1 MCHILIKVRQR
12 LLLIGW
18 FQFKIFAF
26 PLLLH
31 RKVGGLNVLT
41 NNFHFHIF
49 IVKVVFLRKYFI
61 FKINC
66 NIGEVRDMM
75 EKHQF
80 DEYQM
85 HETLNE
91 ANDNFMMKRSQ
102 DSGLS
107 TVNEEDDD
115 LQTNPSGGGQVI
127 PQVRITFGSISSQGS
142 NNESMTSDDVEF
154 QKREEE
160 RIKEMY
166 KVLNIER
173 RKSVAKSKTDGLD
186 ITRDYVRRASMAQGL
201 AADKSRPGSRA
212 NSRRGSFVPSSNGG
226 GLNPNDIGRGSGRRG
241 SIMPS
246 GQRRPSTIF
255 MPPKTYRDRQ
265 PSVF

>member
-1 MCHILIKVRQR
+1 M
-12 LLLIGW
+12 
-18 FQFKIFAF
+18 
-26 PLLLH
+26 
-31 RKVGGLNVLT
+31 T
-41 NNFHFHIF
+41 T
-49 IVKVVFLRKYFI
+49 
-61 FKINC
+61 
-66 NIGEVRDMM
+66 GEVRDMM

-85 HETLNE
+85 HETLTE
-91 ANDNFMMKRSQ
+91 ANDNFMMKRSK

-115 LQTNPSGGGQVI
+115 LQTNPSGGGNI
-127 PQVRITFGSISSQGS
+127 PQIRINFGSISSQGS
-142 NNESMTSDDVEF
+142 NNDSMTSDDIEF

-173 RKSVAKSKTDGLD
+173 RKSIARNKSDGLD
-186 ITRDYVRRASMAQGL
+186 IAKDYVRRASMAQGL
-201 AADKSRPGSRA
+201 TTPKSRSGSQA
-212 NSRRGSFVPSSNGG
+212 NSRRGSILPGAIVS
-226 GLNPNDIGRGSGRRG
+226 PNDVGRRSGRLG
-241 SIMPS
+241 IEKPN

-255 MPPKTYRDRQ
+255 MAPKTFRERQ

>member
-1 MCHILIKVRQR
+1 M
-12 LLLIGW
+12 
-18 FQFKIFAF
+18 
-26 PLLLH
+26 
-31 RKVGGLNVLT
+31 
-41 NNFHFHIF
+41 
-49 IVKVVFLRKYFI
+49 
-61 FKINC
+61 KINY
-66 NIGEVRDMM
+66 NVGEVRDMM

-91 ANDNFMMKRSQ
+91 GYDNFMMKSSK

-115 LQTNPSGGGQVI
+115 LQTNPSGGQVI
-127 PQVRITFGSISSQGS
+127 PPVRITFGSISSQGS
-142 NNESMTSDDVEF
+142 NKDSMTSDDVEF

-173 RKSVAKSKTDGLD
+173 RKSVAKTKADGLD
-186 ITRDYVRRASMAQGL
+186 ITRDYIRRASMAQNL
-201 AADKSRPGSRA
+201 AADKSRSGSRA
-212 NSRRGSFVPSSNGG
+212 NSRRGSIMPSSGGG
-226 GLNPNDIGRGSGRRG
+226 GLNPNDIGGGSGRRG

>member
-1 MCHILIKVRQR
+1 M
-12 LLLIGW
+12 
-18 FQFKIFAF
+18 
-26 PLLLH
+26 
-31 RKVGGLNVLT
+31 NS
-41 NNFHFHIF
+41 
-49 IVKVVFLRKYFI
+49 
-61 FKINC
+61 
-66 NIGEVRDMM
+66 GEVRDMM

-85 HETLNE
+85 HETLTE
-91 ANDNFMMKRSQ
+91 ANDNFMMRRSK

-115 LQTNPSGGGQVI
+115 LQTNPSGGANI
-127 PQVRITFGSISSQGS
+127 PQVRINFGSISSQGS
-142 NNESMTSDDVEF
+142 NNDSMTSDDIEF

-173 RKSVAKSKTDGLD
+173 RKSIARNKSDGLD
-186 ITRDYVRRASMAQGL
+186 IAKDYVRRASMAQGL
-201 AADKSRPGSRA
+201 TTPKSRSGSQA
-212 NSRRGSFVPSSNGG
+212 NSRRGSILPGASLS
-226 GLNPNDIGRGSGRRG
+226 PNDVGRRSGRRG
-241 SIMPS
+241 IEKPT

-255 MPPKTYRDRQ
+255 MPPKTYRERQ

>member
-1 MCHILIKVRQR
+1 
-12 LLLIGW
+12 
-18 FQFKIFAF
+18 
-26 PLLLH
+26 
-31 RKVGGLNVLT
+31 
-41 NNFHFHIF
+41 
-49 IVKVVFLRKYFI
+49 
-61 FKINC
+61 
-66 NIGEVRDMM
+66 MM

-91 ANDNFMMKRSQ
+91 ANDNFMMRRSK

-115 LQTNPSGGGQVI
+115 LQTNPAGGNSI
-127 PQVRITFGSISSQGS
+127 PHIRINFGSISSQGS
-142 NNESMTSDDVEF
+142 NHDSMTSDDIEF

-173 RKSVAKSKTDGLD
+173 RKSVAKTKADGLD

-201 AADKSRPGSRA
+201 TPKSRSGSQA
-212 NSRRGSFVPSSNGG
+212 NSRRGSVLPGA
-226 GLNPNDIGRGSGRRG
+226 GLNPNEIGRRSGRLKVDKSG
-241 SIMPS
+241 

-255 MPPKTYRDRQ
+255 MPPKTYRERQ